1 MNKAEILKKIAK
13 IIIAAVDIATE
24 NTAKL
29 I

>member
-1 MNKAEILKKIAK
+1 MNKAEIIKKIAK

-24 NTAKL
+24 TTEKL